1 MILIELAK
9 YALRDTVYYLKIYKP
24 SFYCVSMERVSVV
37 IPSFNVEKS
46 LHEVVKRIPKNV
58 FEVIIVDDGSTD
70 NTGEV
75 AKKTG
80 TKVVTHEVNY
90 GKGRAMRTG
99 IKEAKGDI
107 IIFLDADLQHNP
119 EDIDKLIGPIRN
131 DGIDITIGSRLLGD
145 ISSMP
150 VARKFSNKASSALI
164 RLFFGVN
171 IKDTQSGYRAVR
183 KEFLEKMHLESE
195 RYNIETEILYYVG
208 KLHMKVKE
216 VPIETIY
223 GDEKSH
229 FTAIDVPKFIYLLF
243 YLKFIKMRKK

>member
-1 MILIELAK
+1 
-9 YALRDTVYYLKIYKP
+9 
-24 SFYCVSMERVSVV
+24 MERVSVI

-70 NTGEV
+70 GTGIV

-80 TKVVTHEVNY
+80 AKVLTHEINC

-99 IKEAKGDI
+99 INEAKGDI
-107 IIFLDADLQHNP
+107 IVFLDADLQHMP
-119 EDIDKLIGPIRN
+119 EDIDKLIKPIRM
-131 DGIDITIGSRLLGD
+131 GEIDITVGSRLLGD

-150 VARKFSNKASSALI
+150 LVRKFSNKISSALI

-171 IKDTQSGYRAVR
+171 IKDTQSGYRAIK
-183 KEFLEKMHLESE
+183 KEFLKKMDLESE

-208 KLHMKVKE
+208 KLRMKVKE
-216 VPIETIY
+216 VPIKTIY